1 MHYLFLTD
9 DGFTGLCARS
19 LPNRCWGD
27 DDRIYYDDM
36 QKCYSQ
42 IMRINVNT
50 GSVSCITSDTEKG
63 EYVVLDVFEGLLLG
77 QYTNPAHPMQ
87 IVHKPCT
94 QLFHAFICFSLLL
107 NCLLAIKALSKLI
120 SVTLVSIS
128 NELMLPFTYFSIHYD
143 FYIRQYQMGSFTV

>member
-1 MHYLFLTD
+1 MHCIYLFFYLFFTD
-9 DGFTGLCARS
+9 DGFTGLYAES

-63 EYVVLDVFEGLLLG
+63 AYVVLDVFEGLLLG
-77 QYTNPAHPMQ
+77 QYTNPAHPMK
-87 IVHKPCT
+87 IVHKPPNY
-94 QLFHAFICFSLLL
+94 FMHSF
-107 NCLLAIKALSKLI
+107 AL
-120 SVTLVSIS
+120 VCC
-128 NELMLPFTYFSIHYD
+128 
-143 FYIRQYQMGSFTV
+143 